1 MIIFVFI
8 RNLEIVDTSVVLCSL
23 KLAIL
28 PDHLRENDFLKLT
41 IASLYILDKKTYLY
55 KPQFE
60 PGNPSSMDEI

>member
-28 PDHLRENDFLKLT
+28 PGHLRENDFLKLT

-60 PGNPSSMDEI
+60 PGNPRSIDEI